1 MILNGKAWLTKRRAM
16 ELLGYDPEHNIDVP
30 TYKKMFAQI
39 EKLKVGKKLYFL
51 QSDVYKILE
60 EKEAKSQLLCQV
72 QSLVMY
78 ILDNTQMNKKQ
89 VAKLLGFKGPHS
101 SSLLNTWLAN
111 TTYTKTVARVLVLA
125 NKHFPHYIKQF
136 DEIVA

>member
-1 MILNGKAWLTKRRAM
+1 
-16 ELLGYDPEHNIDVP
+16 
-30 TYKKMFAQI
+30 
-39 EKLKVGKKLYFL
+39 
-51 QSDVYKILE
+51 
-60 EKEAKSQLLCQV
+60 
-72 QSLVMY
+72 
-78 ILDNTQMNKKQ
+78 MNKKQ

-125 NKHFPHYIKQF
+125 NKHFPHYIKEF